1 MKVGDYVRTKYGIIA
16 KITDIIEDLSI
27 DCDRNVYYENSLND
41 NMPMMEIPYNL
52 KDEYIINSNPN
63 IIGLIEVGDYVNGY
77 YVEDITNT
85 GEELVLHIITGSN
98 YFQSPF
104 LYNEDI
110 KSVLTHE
117 QFEAMKYVVGDT
129 NVKD

>member
-16 KITDIIEDLSI
+16 KIIDIIEDLSI
-27 DCDRNVYYENSLND
+27 DCDKDVYYENSLKD

-52 KDEYIINSNPN
+52 KDEYIIKSSPN
-63 IIGLIEVGDYVNGY
+63 IIDLIEVGDYVNDY

-117 QFEAMKYVVGDT
+117 QFEAMQYVVGD
-129 NVKD
+129 N

>member
-1 MKVGDYVRTKYGIIA
+1 MELNVGDYVRTKEFGINRVKWFDNGEPI
-16 KITDIIEDLSI
+16 L
-27 DCDRNVYYENSLND
+27 ENGFTALQSSG
-41 NMPMMEIPYNL
+41 Y
-52 KDEYIINSNPN
+52 KSNPK
-63 IIGLIEVGDYVNGY
+63 IIDLIEVGDYVNDY